1 MIQIPGKIPI
11 SIHPAFWLM
20 AAIIGYLNT
29 LSFLGTLIWIGV
41 IFISVLVHEF
51 GHALTAYAFGQHPR
65 IELVALGGLTYH
77 NGNRLAVWKQF
88 FIVFNGPLFGFI
100 LFGVAY
106 AVSYFAQQK
115 EGVLASILLLFQVIN
130 LFWTVVNLVPVL
142 PLDGGQLLRIVLE
155 GFFGVKGFRYALLA
169 SAVVSVAASLF
180 FFLYQAFLVGALFF
194 LFAFQSYDTWR
205 KMRFLSEEDKSEDL
219 KASLEAAE
227 QQLQK
232 GSKDQALEAFQ
243 RIHRRS
249 VHGVIHNL
257 AAQYIAFL
265 EYEKRNVRKAY
276 EVLFPI
282 RHELASDALCLL
294 HRLAFEEKLSFG
306 CGAVWELLSDVAHCR
321 DRSSK
326 CLCSCSTAA
335 SRTQYRLA
343 SDCLRRRIG
352 EFKRGVSRTLSR
364 SHSEAARIYTMG
376 QKSFLALFS
385 QMKAKL

>member
-294 HRLAFEEKLSFG
+294 HRLAFEEKN
-306 CGAVWELLSDVAHCR
+306 
-321 DRSSK
+321 
-326 CLCSCSTAA
+326 
-335 SRTQYRLA
+335 YRLVVELSGNCFQTLPTVETA
-343 SDCLRRRIG
+343 LRNAYAHAQLQQVEPSIG
-352 EFKRGVSRTLSR
+352 WLQTALEEGLENLKEVLAEPSLDPIRKQPEFIQWVK
-364 SHSEAARIYTMG
+364 SHS
-376 QKSFLALFS
+376 
-385 QMKAKL
+385 